1 MMRAALAESF
11 GGPDVITLSTVDAPR
26 PGPDDL
32 LVQVRA
38 TTVSSGDVRVR
49 AARFPRGFGWIA
61 PLLFGWRKPRN
72 PVLGVEASGVV
83 LAVGARVTRFAP
95 GDEVFG
101 LSGMRMGAHAE
112 QVLLSQRGA
121 VARKPENVS
130 FEHAAALCFGGTTM
144 LEYYRRARLA
154 RGERVLVNGAT
165 GAVGVAAIQL
175 AKHAGARVTA
185 VCSARGEA
193 LARSLGAD
201 EVIDYEREDFCGRT
215 ASWDVIV
222 DCVGNVSYA
231 RAVPALRDRGR
242 LVAVVAGLHEIVS
255 ALWIN
260 TLRAKKLV
268 AGPIEERTEDAETLA
283 RLAASGAFVA
293 VIDRELRFD
302 EIREAHARVDSGRKR
317 GSVVL
322 TLAAG

>member
-1 MMRAALAESF
+1 MMKAALAASY
-11 GGPDVITLSTVDAPR
+11 GSPDVITLSTIDAPR
-26 PGPDDL
+26 VGPDDL

-38 TTVSSGDVRVR
+38 TTVSSGDARVR

-61 PLLFGWRKPRN
+61 PLMFGWKKPRN
-72 PVLGVEASGVV
+72 PVLGAEASGVV
-83 LAVGARVTRFAP
+83 LAVGAKVTRFKP

-101 LSGMRMGAHAE
+101 LAGMRMGAHAE
-112 QVLLSQRGA
+112 QVVLSQRGA
-121 VARKPENVS
+121 VALKPKNVS

-144 LEYYRRARLA
+144 LSYYRRARLA

-175 AKHAGARVTA
+175 AKQSGAHVTA

-201 EVIDYEREDFCGRT
+201 EVIDYEREDFCART
-215 ASWDVIV
+215 AAWDVIV
-222 DCVGNVSYA
+222 DCVGNAPYA
-231 RAVPALRDRGR
+231 RSVGALRERGR
-242 LVAVVAGLHEIVS
+242 FVAVVAGLYEIVS

-260 TLRAKKLV
+260 AISSKKLI
-268 AGPIEERTEDAETLA
+268 AGPIDELREDAE
-283 RLAASGAFVA
+283 RLAELASRGEFVP
-293 VIDRELRFD
+293 VIDRSLSFEH
-302 EIREAHARVDSGRKR
+302 IREAHALVDSGRKR

-322 TLAAG
+322 TLGAG

>member
-1 MMRAALAESF
+1 MMKAALAGSY
-11 GGPDVITLSTVDAPR
+11 GGPDVISLSTIEAPHV
-26 PGPDDL
+26 GPDDL
-32 LVQVRA
+32 LVRVRA
-38 TTVSSGDVRVR
+38 TTVSSGDARVR

-61 PLLFGWRKPRN
+61 PLLFGWKKPRN

-83 LAVGARVTRFAP
+83 LAVGAKVTRFKP
-95 GDEVFG
+95 GDAVFG

-112 QVLLSQRGA
+112 QVLLSQHGA
-121 VARKPENVS
+121 VAHKPESVS

-144 LEYYRRARLA
+144 LSYYRRARLA

-175 AKHAGARVTA
+175 AKQQGAHVTA

-201 EVIDYEREDFCGRT
+201 EVIDYDVEDFCSRI

-222 DCVGNVSYA
+222 DCVGNAPFGRSA
-231 RAVPALRDRGR
+231 PALRSRGR

-260 TLRAKKLV
+260 ATSAKKLV
-268 AGPIEERTEDAETLA
+268 AGPIDERREDAEH
-283 RLAASGAFVA
+283 LAALAARGEFVA
-293 VIDRELRFD
+293 VIDRELSFER
-302 EIREAHARVDSGRKR
+302 IREAHSLVDSGRKR

-322 TLAAG
+322 TLGPG